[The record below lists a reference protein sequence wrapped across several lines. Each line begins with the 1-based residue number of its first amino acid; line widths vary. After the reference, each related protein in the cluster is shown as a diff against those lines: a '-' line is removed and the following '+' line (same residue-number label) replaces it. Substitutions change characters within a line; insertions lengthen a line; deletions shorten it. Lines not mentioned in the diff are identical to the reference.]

1 MISGGIGRRS
11 QKGEGWLR
19 SVGCVTGFSKEGGA
33 MYVTAEARWS
43 AREGERKR
51 KKKFSELRES
61 GSSKR
66 GLVA

>member
-1 MISGGIGRRS
+1 
-11 QKGEGWLR
+11 
-19 SVGCVTGFSKEGGA
+19 VTGFSKEGGA